1 MNGWLLQ
8 ALHLNSSS
16 ASAASI
22 RRNGDSLVWRI
33 TIPYTPVELRGESN
47 GEMIC
52 VRSKNHILLRFLW
65 PPLLTAVFRRRI
77 CNLTD
82 FFFSAVVIQA
92 AMENLFALRIPALN
106 LQGDITFLC
115 LPFMVLWC
123 ACIQSMYRA

>member
-65 PPLLTAVFRRRI
+65 PPFFLLQY
-77 CNLTD
+77 
-82 FFFSAVVIQA
+82 SAAAFVI
-92 AMENLFALRIPALN
+92 
-106 LQGDITFLC
+106 
-115 LPFMVLWC
+115 
-123 ACIQSMYRA
+123 